1 MHEIKQIIS
10 YMDGLGYKK
19 GLIIHSYDKGE
30 IREYHVEG
38 RKIYCFPLELIKNE
52 LYSKKVKLIIKEY
65 SREKYKKG
73 EI

>member
-38 RKIYCFPLELIKNE
+38 RKIYCFPNE